1 LENALKKYK
10 ETRGEMEKLTPNEV
24 KDRIVNQPPKP
35 PKTNIKR
42 ID

>member
-1 LENALKKYK
+1 
-10 ETRGEMEKLTPNEV
+10 MEKITPKEL